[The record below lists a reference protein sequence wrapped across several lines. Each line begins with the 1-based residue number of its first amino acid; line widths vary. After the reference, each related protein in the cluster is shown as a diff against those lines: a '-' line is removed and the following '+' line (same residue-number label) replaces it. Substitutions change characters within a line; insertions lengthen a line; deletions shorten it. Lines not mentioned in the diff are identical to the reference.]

1 MKKLVL
7 FIFCLYSIANYAQ
20 VKENNKSSD
29 SKKYL
34 VSVHYVGN
42 LRNNNF
48 ISNGYNG
55 LIGLDAKYIF
65 AEAEKIKFQAGL
77 NIDFLTGRKKENSFT
92 HLDYKNTIIWNPNIG
107 LEGNLF
113 NSNLKPF
120 FNIGFSFFTVKE
132 VIPISSLLNANPSDP
147 AFSNSNNEM
156 KFNESGLTINPG
168 LRYYF
173 KKLIYLQTDYKYL
186 PLHKNLN
193 THFIN
198 IGLGCNF

>member
-7 FIFCLYSIANYAQ
+7 FILCFYSVANYAQ
-20 VKENNKSSD
+20 VADKSKSTD
-29 SKKYL
+29 GKKFL
-34 VSVHYVGN
+34 LSLHYVGN
-42 LRNNNF
+42 LRNKNY

-107 LEGNLF
+107 LETNLF

-132 VIPISSLLNANPSDP
+132 VIPISSFLISNPYDP
-147 AFSNSNNEM
+147 AISTSNNEM

-173 KKLIYLQTDYKYL
+173 DKLIYLQADYKYL

-198 IGLGCNF
+198 IGIGCNF